1 MRRLFEKYYKVKCI
15 SNYMSQEQVI
25 SRDYIIGYID
35 ILGFKNY
42 IKKCFDNDVKV
53 SSIQFEEKRV
63 NYINAMNNSRE
74 FGINLYL
81 NLLRDNDYHSFA
93 NQINLRQISDSF
105 IISIPIDLNN
115 KLDLFGKIIAI
126 SAIIINYQQILLLS
140 NFLTRGAVSL
150 GLHYEDKENLFSHA
164 LIKAV
169 EMEKEVADVPRII
182 IEKEIITLLKSLI
195 KEESIKS
202 ELTDSD
208 ESKLCE
214 SILHDMY
221 LKDWDDQF
229 FLNFLLNKNTK
240 EIIDKTKNYYKQ
252 EQRDQLNNINVDT
265 EIKDS
270 LEKLKANNN
279 TEISNEKDAS
289 IIKKRLWLREY
300 INWRIDDETEKSN
313 IRFKSAL

>member
-1 MRRLFEKYYKVKCI
+1 
-15 SNYMSQEQVI
+15 MSQEQVI